1 VATQALSSVPMP
13 ADPRAEL
20 IAIAHF
26 IVDREA

>member
-1 VATQALSSVPMP
+1 LSSVPMP
-13 ADPRAEL
+13 AGPRAEL